1 MPKNLR
7 PGCCLAA
14 IAALGLAPVYAQ
26 QLEEVV
32 ISASR
37 AEIRSFDAPAAV
49 QRIDRQAIEGGG
61 PQINLSESLVR
72 APGLTILERQN
83 YAQDLQI
90 SIRGF
95 GARSAFGVRGIRLLI
110 DGIPATTPD
119 GQGQSSSVS
128 LTSTDRIEVLRGPLA
143 QLYGNSS
150 GGVIQ
155 AFTKEASKVPTVD
168 YQYYLGSYGLRRA
181 DYQFS
186 DTVGDF
192 GLVADYGTF
201 STSGYRANSAAERKQ
216 FNGKLSF
223 QPNEET
229 KVNVVFNQFDMP
241 LAQDPLGLTRKQL
254 TDDPTAAGTD
264 AAKYSVRKIVMQ
276 NQLGS
281 SLKYDLGNDQS
292 LSARAYY
299 GTRDNKQFQTAN
311 SGSWVGLNRTY
322 YGTGLQYNGR
332 ALWKETPIEWV
343 AGYEYDKSSERRKG
357 GAATNGIESQ
367 TRENYTL
374 DTFCKC
380 VRDENNQAENNDFF
394 VQATAHVSEQISLIG
409 GLRRSNVSFNSTDYY
424 ANINDLVTPPLVRAY
439 RAGPPKVTAV
449 DNTDI
454 DGSGS
459 ANFSATSPVLGV
471 TWHANDDLNIYANY
485 GQGFESPTLAEMA
498 YADITAAGKT
508 TTVNAFNTSMKAA
521 NSQHFEIGAK
531 WMPSRHSRVDLAVYQ
546 INTTDEIVVLAN
558 TGKTSYQN
566 APSTSRTGWEL
577 AASAQLSDHIA
588 ANLSASAIDAKFS
601 QAFQTAGVTVPSGN
615 KIPGIPESSTFAEI
629 AWSSEAFAPKSKT
642 QLGTRVALE
651 WQQAGRIF
659 ANDANSDP
667 VEGRNVLNLA
677 LSQRWAWNQGLV
689 SLYGRVN
696 NLSDERYVGS
706 VIVNQ
711 KDSQFFEAAMPL
723 NWVVGVSL
731 SIPLR

>member
-1 MPKNLR
+1 MPKTTTQR
-7 PGCCLAA
+7 HYFAALAA
-14 IAALGLAPVYAQ
+14 MSLAPVCAQ

-37 AEIRSFDAPAAV
+37 AEMRSFDAPAAV

-128 LTSTDRIEVLRGPLA
+128 LTSTDHIEVLRGPLA

-155 AFTKEASKVPTVD
+155 AFTKDAAKVPTVD
-168 YQYYLGSYGLRRA
+168 YQYYLGSYGMHRA

-186 DTVGDF
+186 DTVGDY

-223 QPNEET
+223 EPNEQT

-241 LAQDPLGLTRKQL
+241 LAQDPLGLTSDQR
-254 TDDPTAAGTD
+254 TADPTRAGTN
-264 AAKYSVRKIVMQ
+264 SIERSTRKIVLQ

-281 SLKYDLGNDQS
+281 SVKYALDSDNSVSG
-292 LSARAYY
+292 RAYY
-299 GTRDNKQFQTAN
+299 GTRENTQFQDSN
-311 SGSWVGLNRTY
+311 KWVGLNRSY
-322 YGTGLQYNGR
+322 YGLGLQYNGR
-332 ALWKETPIEWV
+332 SQWQETPIEWA
-343 AGYEYDKSSERRKG
+343 AGYEFDNSSERRQG
-357 GAATNGIESQ
+357 GDSVAGQKTAGSL
-367 TRENYTL
+367 TRNE
-374 DTFCKC
+374 D
-380 VRDENNQAENNDFF
+380 NNAQNNDFF
-394 VQATAHVSEQISLIG
+394 VQATAHVSEQFSLVG
-409 GLRRSNVSFNSTDYY
+409 GLRQSNVTFNSTDYY
-424 ANINDLVTPPLVRAY
+424 A
-439 RAGPPKVTAV
+439 
-449 DNTDI
+449 TDGI
-454 DGSGS
+454 GSGT
-459 ANFSATSPVLGV
+459 ANFSSTSPLLGV
-471 TWHANDDLNIYANY
+471 TWHANDALNIYANY

-498 YADITAAGKT
+498 YSGQTSI
-508 TTVNAFNTSMKAA
+508 VNTFNTAIKAA
-521 NSQHFEIGAK
+521 NSRHYEIGAK
-531 WMPSRHSRVDLAVYQ
+531 WVPARNSRVDLAVYQ
-546 INTTDEIVVLAN
+546 INTSDEIVVLLSSS
-558 TGKTSYQN
+558 GKTSYQN
-566 APSTSRTGWEL
+566 APSTSRIGWEL
-577 AASAQLSDHIA
+577 AAASQLSDHFSA
-588 ANLSASAIDAKFS
+588 SLSASSIDAQYTS
-601 QAFQTAGVTVPSGN
+601 TCLSNLCPNIVAGN
-615 KIPGIPESSTFAEI
+615 KIPGIPQNSTFAEL
-629 AWSSEAFAPKSKT
+629 AWSSEAFTPKTKSP
-642 QLGTRVALE
+642 LGVRVALE

-659 ANDANSDP
+659 ANDLNSKWADERS
-667 VEGRNVLNLA
+667 VFNLA

-696 NLSDERYVGS
+696 NLSDTRYDGS

-711 KDSQFFEAAMPL
+711 SASQFYEPAMPL

-731 SIPLR
+731 NIPLR

>member
-1 MPKNLR
+1 MPLFLR
-7 PGCCLAA
+7 PGICLS
-14 IAALGLAPVYAQ
+14 ALLFCGLAPALAQ
-26 QLEEVV
+26 QLEDVV
-32 ISASR
+32 VSASR
-37 AEIRSFDAPAAV
+37 AEVRSFDAPAAV
-49 QRIDRQAIEGGG
+49 QRIDRQAIEGSG

-119 GQGQSSSVS
+119 GQGQSSSIS
-128 LTSTDRIEVLRGPLA
+128 LTSTDHIEVLRGPLA

-155 AFTKEASKVPTVD
+155 AFTKDAAKVPTVD
-168 YQYYLGSYGLRRA
+168 YQYYLGSYGMHRA

-186 DTVGDF
+186 DTVNGY

-201 STSGYRANSAAERKQ
+201 STSGYRDNSAAERKQ

-223 QPNEET
+223 APNEQT

-254 TDDPTAAGTD
+254 TDDPTQAGKD
-264 AAKYSVRKIVMQ
+264 ATTYSVRKIVLQ

-281 SLKYDLGNDQS
+281 ALKYDLGNDQS

-311 SGSWVGLNRTY
+311 GGSWVGLNRSY

-332 ALWKETPIEWV
+332 AQWNETPIEWV
-343 AGYEYDKSSERRKG
+343 AGYEYDKSAERRKG
-357 GAATNGIESQ
+357 GAALNGVENAL
-367 TRENYTL
+367 REDYSIASPA
-374 DTFCKC
+374 FCKC
-380 VRDENNQAENNDFF
+380 VRDEDNQAENSDIF
-394 VQATAHVSEQISLIG
+394 VQATAHLSESISVVG
-409 GLRRSNVSFNSTDYY
+409 GLRRSNVAFNSTDYY
-424 ANINDLVTPPLVRAY
+424 VNINDLTHPPLNT
-439 RAGPPKVTAV
+439 TANRNR
-449 DNTDI
+449 DL
-454 DGSGS
+454 DGSGA

-471 TWHANDDLNIYANY
+471 TWHASNDLNVYANY

-498 YADITAAGKT
+498 YSGKAT
-508 TTVNAFNTSMKAA
+508 IVNAFNTSMKAA
-521 NSQHFEIGAK
+521 NSQHYEIGAK
-531 WMPSRHSRVDLAVYQ
+531 WIPARNARVDFAVYQ
-546 INTTDEIVVLAN
+546 IDTTDEIVVLSN

-577 AASAQLSDHIA
+577 AATGQLSEHIRA
-588 ANLSASAIDAKFS
+588 SLSASAIDAKFS
-601 QAFQTAGVTVPSGN
+601 QKFDTAGASGNAITVPAGN
-615 KIPGIPESSTFAEI
+615 KIPGIPDSSTFAEI
-629 AWSSEAFAPKSKT
+629 AWSSEAFAANNKKSV
-642 QLGTRVALE
+642 GTRVALE
-651 WQQAGRIF
+651 WQQAGTLF
-659 ANDANSDP
+659 PDDANSDP
-667 VEGRNVLNLA
+667 AEGHSVFNLA
-677 LSQRWAWNQGLV
+677 LSQRWAWNQGLIT
-689 SLYGRVN
+689 LYGRIN
-696 NLSDERYVGS
+696 NISDVRYVGS

-711 KDSQFFEAAMPL
+711 KDSQFFEPALPQ
-723 NWVVGVSL
+723 NWVVGLSL
-731 SIPLR
+731 SMPVR

>member
-1 MPKNLR
+1 MPHLLR
-7 PGCCLAA
+7 PGFCLAA
-14 IAALGLAPVYAQ
+14 ITSLGLAPAFAQ

-37 AEIRSFDAPAAV
+37 AEMRSFDAPAAV

-155 AFTKEASKVPTVD
+155 AFTKDASKVPTVG
-168 YQYYLGSYGLRRA
+168 YQYYLGSYGMHRA

-186 DTVGDF
+186 DTIDGY

-201 STSGYRANSAAERKQ
+201 STSGYRANSAAERNQ

-223 QPNEET
+223 QPNEQT
-229 KVNVVFNQFDMP
+229 KVNVVFNRFDMP
-241 LAQDPLGLTRKQL
+241 LAQDPLGLTRTQL
-254 TDDPTAAGTD
+254 NLDPTLAGTD
-264 AAKYSVRKIVMQ
+264 AAKYYVRKIVLQ

-299 GTRDNKQFQTAN
+299 GTRDNKQFQAAN
-311 SGSWVGLNRTY
+311 TGSWVGLNRTY

-332 ALWKETPIEWV
+332 ALWKEIPIEWV

-357 GAATNGIESQ
+357 GAATNGIESSF
-367 TRENYTL
+367 RENYAVS
-374 DTFCKC
+374 DPAFCRC
-380 VRDENNQAENNDFF
+380 VRDEDNQAENSDFF

-409 GLRRSNVSFNSTDYY
+409 GLRRSNVAFNSTDYY
-424 ANINDLVTPPLVRAY
+424 ANINDLVTPPL
-439 RAGPPKVTAV
+439 
-449 DNTDI
+449 NTSTHRNRDI

-459 ANFSATSPVLGV
+459 ANFSATSPVLGI

-498 YADITAAGKT
+498 YSEKT
-508 TTVNAFNTSMKAA
+508 PIVNTFNTAMKAA
-521 NSQHFEIGAK
+521 NSQHYEIGAK
-531 WMPSRHSRVDLAVYQ
+531 WMPARNTRVDLALYQ

-588 ANLSASAIDAKFS
+588 ASISASAIDAKFS
-601 QAFQTAGVTVPSGN
+601 ETFDTSGAAGAPISVPSGN

-629 AWSSEAFAPKSKT
+629 AWSSEAFTPKSKT

-723 NWVVGVSL
+723 NWVVGLSL

>member
-1 MPKNLR
+1 MPQLLR
-7 PGCCLAA
+7 PGFCLAA
-14 IAALGLAPVYAQ
+14 ITSLGLAPAFAQ

-37 AEIRSFDAPAAV
+37 AEMRSFDAPAAV

-155 AFTKEASKVPTVD
+155 AFTKDASKVPTVG
-168 YQYYLGSYGLRRA
+168 YQYYLGSYGMHRA

-186 DTVGDF
+186 DTIDGY

-201 STSGYRANSAAERKQ
+201 STSGYRANSAAERNQ

-223 QPNEET
+223 EPNEQT
-229 KVNVVFNQFDMP
+229 KVNVVFNRFDMP

-254 TDDPTAAGTD
+254 TDDPAQAGNNAVSTAT
-264 AAKYSVRKIVMQ
+264 RKTVLQ

-281 SLKYDLGNDQS
+281 SLKYLLDADS
-292 LSARAYY
+292 SVTARAYY
-299 GTRDNKQFQTAN
+299 GTRDNLQFLAT
-311 SGSWVGLNRTY
+311 STWVGLSRTY

-332 ALWKETPIEWV
+332 YQWGDTPVELV
-343 AGYEYDKSSERRKG
+343 SGYEFDRSSENRTG
-357 GAATNGIESQ
+357 GKTNASNNKLAGSL
-367 TRENYTL
+367 T
-374 DTFCKC
+374 
-380 VRDENNQAENNDFF
+380 RDEDNQAQNSDFF
-394 VQATAHVSEQISLIG
+394 AQATAHVSEQISLVG
-409 GLRRSNVSFNSTDYY
+409 GVRQSNVAFISNDNYLTDK
-424 ANINDLVTPPLVRAY
+424 N
-439 RAGPPKVTAV
+439 
-449 DNTDI
+449 

-459 ANFSATSPVLGV
+459 ARFSATSPVLGV
-471 TWHANDDLNIYANY
+471 TWHASNNLNLYANY
-485 GQGFESPTLAEMA
+485 GKGFESPTLAEMA
-498 YADITAAGKT
+498 YSGATAPVALFNPLL
-508 TTVNAFNTSMKAA
+508 NASS
-521 NSQHFEIGAK
+521 SQHYEIGAK
-531 WMPSRHSRVDLAVYQ
+531 WIPMRNNRVDFAIYQ
-546 INTTDEIVVLAN
+546 IDSSDEIVTAASVS
-558 TGKTSYQN
+558 GQTSYKN
-566 APSTSRTGWEL
+566 APGTSRTGWEL
-577 AASAQLSDHIA
+577 ASTSQLSDHISA
-588 ANLSASAIDAKFS
+588 SLSASSIDAKYS
-601 QAFQTAGVTVPSGN
+601 QTFKSGTTTIASGN
-615 KIPGIPESSTFAEI
+615 KIPGIPDSSTFAEI
-629 AWSSEAFAPKSKT
+629 AWASEAFTPQAKS
-642 QLGTRVALE
+642 LMGTRMALE
-651 WQQAGRIF
+651 WQQVGRIF
-659 ANDANSDP
+659 ADDLNSDSA
-667 VEGRNVLNLA
+667 EGRSIFNLA
-677 LSQRWAWNQGLV
+677 LSQSWLWNQGRV

-696 NLSDERYVGS
+696 NISDVRYVGS

-711 KDSQFFEAAMPL
+711 SAINAVTKKPDPQFFEPAMPQ
-723 NWVVGVSL
+723 NWVVGLSL
-731 SIPLR
+731 SMPLR

>member
-1 MPKNLR
+1 MPHLLR
-7 PGCCLAA
+7 PGFCLAA
-14 IAALGLAPVYAQ
+14 ITSLGLAPAFAQ

-37 AEIRSFDAPAAV
+37 AEMRSFDAPAAV

-61 PQINLSESLVR
+61 SQINLSESLVR

-128 LTSTDRIEVLRGPLA
+128 LTSTDHIEVLRGPLA

-155 AFTKEASKVPTVD
+155 AFTKDASKEPTVG
-168 YQYYLGSYGLRRA
+168 YQYYLGSYGMHRA

-186 DTVGDF
+186 DTIDGY

-201 STSGYRANSAAERKQ
+201 STSGYRANSGAERNQ

-223 QPNEET
+223 EPNEQT
-229 KVNVVFNQFDMP
+229 KVNVVFNRFDMP

-264 AAKYSVRKIVMQ
+264 ATKYSVRKIVLQ

-299 GTRDNKQFQTAN
+299 GTRDNKQFQAAN

-332 ALWKETPIEWV
+332 ALWKETPIEWA
-343 AGYEYDKSSERRKG
+343 AGYEFDKSSERRKG
-357 GAATNGIESQ
+357 GAATNGIESSI
-367 TRENYTL
+367 RENYAVANPV
-374 DTFCKC
+374 FCKC
-380 VRDENNQAENNDFF
+380 VRDEDNQAENSDFF

-409 GLRRSNVSFNSTDYY
+409 GLRRSNVAFNSKDYY
-424 ANINDLVTPPLVRAY
+424 ANVNDLVTPPL
-439 RAGPPKVTAV
+439 TA
-449 DNTDI
+449 NKDI

-471 TWHANDDLNIYANY
+471 TWHANDVLNIYANF

-498 YADITAAGKT
+498 YSGKT
-508 TTVNAFNTSMKAA
+508 IVNTFNTAMKAA
-521 NSQHFEIGAK
+521 NSQHYEVGAK
-531 WMPSRHSRVDLAVYQ
+531 WLPTRNTRVDLALYQ
-546 INTTDEIVVLAN
+546 IDTTDEIVVLSN

-577 AASAQLSDHIA
+577 AASGQLSDHIA
-588 ANLSASAIDAKFS
+588 ASISASAIDAKFS
-601 QAFQTAGVTVPSGN
+601 QKFDTSGAGGAAITVPSGN
-615 KIPGIPESSTFAEI
+615 KIPGIPDSSTFAEI
-629 AWSSEAFAPKSKT
+629 AWSSEAFAPKKKAP
-642 QLGTRVALE
+642 LGTRVALE
-651 WQQAGRIF
+651 WQQAGKIF
-659 ANDANSDP
+659 PDDANSDP
-667 VEGRNVLNLA
+667 VDGHSVFNLA

-689 SLYGRVN
+689 TLYGRLN
-696 NLSDERYVGS
+696 NLSDVRYVGS

-711 KDSQFFEAAMPL
+711 KDSQFFEPAMPQ
-723 NWVVGVSL
+723 NWVVGLSL
-731 SIPLR
+731 NMPLR

>member
-37 AEIRSFDAPAAV
+37 AEMRSFDAPAAV

-128 LTSTDRIEVLRGPLA
+128 LTSTDHIEVLRGPLA

-155 AFTKEASKVPTVD
+155 AFTKDATKVPTVD
-168 YQYYLGSYGLRRA
+168 YQYYLGSYGLHRA

-223 QPNEET
+223 QPNEQT

-241 LAQDPLGLTRKQL
+241 LAQDPLGLTSEQR
-254 TDDPTAAGTD
+254 TADPTKAGTN
-264 AAKYSVRKIVMQ
+264 SIERSTRKIVLQ

-281 SLKYDLGNDQS
+281 SIKYS
-292 LSARAYY
+292 LDPDSAVSGRAYY
-299 GTRDNKQFQTAN
+299 GTRENTQFQDSN
-311 SGSWVGLNRTY
+311 KWVGLNRSY
-322 YGTGLQYNGR
+322 YGVGLQYNGR
-332 ALWKETPIEWV
+332 SQWQETPIEWA
-343 AGYEYDKSSERRKG
+343 AGYEFDNSSERRQG
-357 GAATNGIESQ
+357 GDSAAGQKTVGSL
-367 TRENYTL
+367 TRNE
-374 DTFCKC
+374 D
-380 VRDENNQAENNDFF
+380 NNAQNNDFF
-394 VQATAHVSEQISLIG
+394 IQATAHVSEQISLVG
-409 GLRRSNVSFNSTDYY
+409 GLRQSNVTFNSTDYIP
-424 ANINDLVTPPLVRAY
+424 ATS
-439 RAGPPKVTAV
+439 V
-449 DNTDI
+449 DK
-454 DGSGS
+454 DGSGT
-459 ANFSATSPVLGV
+459 ANFTATSPLLGI
-471 TWHANDDLNIYANY
+471 TWHANDALNIYANY

-498 YADITAAGKT
+498 YSNLNST
-508 TTVNAFNTSMKAA
+508 TNVNTFNTAIKAA
-521 NSQHFEIGAK
+521 NSRHYEIGAK
-531 WMPSRHSRVDLAVYQ
+531 WVPERNSRVDLAIYQ
-546 INTTDEIVVLAN
+546 INTSDEIVVLVSS
-558 TGKTSYQN
+558 GSTSYQN
-566 APSTSRTGWEL
+566 APSTSRIGWEFA
-577 AASAQLSDHIA
+577 AASQLSDNFSA
-588 ANLSASAIDAKFS
+588 SLSASSIDAQYTTTCLSKLCPNIV
-601 QAFQTAGVTVPSGN
+601 AGN
-615 KIPGIPESSTFAEI
+615 KIPGIPQNSTFAEL
-629 AWSSEAFAPKSKT
+629 AWSSEAFTPKTRSP
-642 QLGTRVALE
+642 LGTRVALE

-659 ANDANSDP
+659 ANDLNSKWADERS
-667 VEGRNVLNLA
+667 VFNLA

-696 NLSDERYVGS
+696 NLSDARYDGS

-711 KDSQFFEAAMPL
+711 SVSQFYEPAMPL
-723 NWVVGVSL
+723 NWVVGLSL

>member
-1 MPKNLR
+1 MTQR
-7 PGCCLAA
+7 YYFAALAA
-14 IAALGLAPVYAQ
+14 MSLAPVYAQ

-37 AEIRSFDAPAAV
+37 AEMRSFDAPAAV

-95 GARSAFGVRGIRLLI
+95 GARSAFGVRGIRLMI

-128 LTSTDRIEVLRGPLA
+128 LTSTDHIEVLRGPLA

-155 AFTKEASKVPTVD
+155 AFTKDAAKVPTVD
-168 YQYYLGSYGLRRA
+168 YQYYLGSYGMHRA

-186 DTVGDF
+186 DTVGDY

-223 QPNEET
+223 EPNEQT

-241 LAQDPLGLTRKQL
+241 LAQDPLGLTSEQR
-254 TDDPTAAGTD
+254 TADPTKAGTN
-264 AAKYSVRKIVMQ
+264 SIERSTRKIVLQ

-281 SLKYDLGNDQS
+281 SIKYS
-292 LSARAYY
+292 LDPDSAVSGRAYY
-299 GTRDNKQFQTAN
+299 GTRENTQFQDSN
-311 SGSWVGLNRTY
+311 KWVGLNRSY
-322 YGTGLQYNGR
+322 YGVGLQYNGR
-332 ALWKETPIEWV
+332 SQLQETPIEWA
-343 AGYEYDKSSERRKG
+343 AGYEFDNSSERRQG
-357 GAATNGIESQ
+357 GDSAAGQKTVGSL
-367 TRENYTL
+367 TRNE
-374 DTFCKC
+374 D
-380 VRDENNQAENNDFF
+380 NNAQNNDFF
-394 VQATAHVSEQISLIG
+394 IQATAHVSEQISLVG
-409 GLRRSNVSFNSTDYY
+409 GLRQSNVTFNSTDYY
-424 ANINDLVTPPLVRAY
+424 I
-439 RAGPPKVTAV
+439 
-449 DNTDI
+449 TDGI
-454 DGSGS
+454 GSGT
-459 ANFSATSPVLGV
+459 ANFSSTSPVFGL
-471 TWHANDDLNIYANY
+471 TWHANDALNIYANY

-498 YADITAAGKT
+498 YSGQT
-508 TTVNAFNTSMKAA
+508 TIVNTFNTAIKAA
-521 NSQHFEIGAK
+521 NSRHYEIGAK
-531 WMPSRHSRVDLAVYQ
+531 WAPARNSRVDLAVYQ
-546 INTTDEIVVLAN
+546 INTSDEIVVLLSSS
-558 TGKTSYQN
+558 GKTSYQN
-566 APSTSRTGWEL
+566 APSTSRIGWEL
-577 AASAQLSDHIA
+577 AAASQLSDHFSA
-588 ANLSASAIDAKFS
+588 SLSASSIDAQYATTCLS
-601 QAFQTAGVTVPSGN
+601 NLCPNIVAGN
-615 KIPGIPESSTFAEI
+615 KIPGIPQNSTFAEL
-629 AWSSEAFAPKSKT
+629 AWSSETFTPKTKSP
-642 QLGTRVALE
+642 LGTRVALE

-659 ANDANSDP
+659 ANDLNSKWADERS
-667 VEGRNVLNLA
+667 VFNLA

-696 NLSDERYVGS
+696 NLSDARYDGS

-711 KDSQFFEAAMPL
+711 SASQFYEPAMPL
-723 NWVVGVSL
+723 NWVVGLSL

>member
-1 MPKNLR
+1 MPQLLR
-7 PGCCLAA
+7 SGYCLAA
-14 IAALGLAPVYAQ
+14 VTSLGLAPAYAQ

-37 AEIRSFDAPAAV
+37 AEMRSFDAPAAV

-128 LTSTDRIEVLRGPLA
+128 LTSTDRLEVLRGPLA

-155 AFTKEASKVPTVD
+155 AFTKDASKEPTVG

-186 DTVGDF
+186 DTVGGY

-201 STSGYRANSAAERKQ
+201 SASGYRTNSAAERKQ

-223 QPNEET
+223 APNEQT
-229 KVNVVFNQFDMP
+229 KVNVVFNRFDMP
-241 LAQDPLGLTRKQL
+241 LAQDPLGLTRAQL
-254 TDDPTAAGTD
+254 TGDPTQAGNNSIGKFT
-264 AAKYSVRKIVMQ
+264 RKVVLQ

-281 SLKYDLGNDQS
+281 SAQTAIDADNALT
-292 LSARAYY
+292 ARAYY
-299 GTRDNKQFQTAN
+299 GTRENLQYQASTT
-311 SGSWVGLNRTY
+311 WVGLNRTY

-332 ALWKETPIEWV
+332 TQWQGIPLELA
-343 AGYEYDKSSERRKG
+343 AGYEFDKSSERRQG
-357 GAATNGIESQ
+357 GESVQ
-367 TRENYTL
+367 GEKKSGSPTPLT
-374 DTFCKC
+374 
-380 VRDENNQAENNDFF
+380 RDEDNEAQNNDFF
-394 VQATAHVSEQISLIG
+394 VQATAHVSEQISIVG
-409 GLRRSNVSFNSTDYY
+409 GIRRSNIAFNSSDKFLSDT
-424 ANINDLVTPPLVRAY
+424 
-439 RAGPPKVTAV
+439 K
-449 DNTDI
+449 

-459 ANFSATSPVLGV
+459 ASFSATSPVLGI
-471 TWHANDDLNIYANY
+471 TWHANNNLNLYINY
-485 GQGFESPTLAEMA
+485 GKGFESPTLAEMA
-498 YADITAAGKT
+498 YSGTTAPVALFNPLL
-508 TTVNAFNTSMKAA
+508 NASS
-521 NSQHFEIGAK
+521 SQHYEIGAK
-531 WMPSRHSRVDLAVYQ
+531 WVPLRDARVDLAVYQ
-546 INTTDEIVVLAN
+546 IDSSDEIVTAASAS
-558 TGKTSYQN
+558 GQTSFKN
-566 APSTSRTGWEL
+566 APGTARTGWEL
-577 AASAQLSDHIA
+577 AAASQLSEHLSA
-588 ANLSASAIDAKFS
+588 RLSASSIDAKYS
-601 QAFQTAGVTVPSGN
+601 QTFKSATTTIASGN
-615 KIPGIPESSTFAEI
+615 KIPGIPDSSTFAEI
-629 AWSSEAFAPKSKT
+629 AWTSEAFTNKTKAP
-642 QLGTRVALE
+642 LGSRVALE

-659 ANDANSDP
+659 ANDLNTESAD
-667 VEGRNVLNLA
+667 GRNVFNVS

-689 SLYGRVN
+689 TAYGRIN
-696 NLSDERYVGS
+696 NVSDVRYVGS

-711 KDSQFFEAAMPL
+711 AASQFYEPAMPQ
-723 NWVVGVSL
+723 NWMLGLSL
-731 SIPLR
+731 SMPLR

>member
-1 MPKNLR
+1 MPR
-7 PGCCLAA
+7 TMTQRRYLAA
-14 IAALGLAPVYAQ
+14 LAAMCPAPVYAQ

-37 AEIRSFDAPAAV
+37 AEMRSFDAPAAV

-95 GARSAFGVRGIRLLI
+95 GARSAFGVRGIRLMI

-128 LTSTDRIEVLRGPLA
+128 LTSTDHIEVLRGPLA

-155 AFTKEASKVPTVD
+155 AFTKDAAKVPTVD
-168 YQYYLGSYGLRRA
+168 YQYYLGSYGMHRA

-186 DTVGDF
+186 DTVGDY

-223 QPNEET
+223 EPNEQT

-241 LAQDPLGLTRKQL
+241 LAQDPLGLTSEQR
-254 TDDPTAAGTD
+254 TADPTKAGTN
-264 AAKYSVRKIVMQ
+264 SIERSTRKIVLQ

-281 SLKYDLGNDQS
+281 SIKYS
-292 LSARAYY
+292 LDPDSAVSGRAYY
-299 GTRDNKQFQTAN
+299 GTRENTQFQDSN
-311 SGSWVGLNRTY
+311 KWVGLNRSY
-322 YGTGLQYNGR
+322 YGVGLQYNGR
-332 ALWKETPIEWV
+332 SQWQETPIEWA
-343 AGYEYDKSSERRKG
+343 AGYEFDNSSERRQG
-357 GAATNGIESQ
+357 GDSAAGQKTVGSL
-367 TRENYTL
+367 TRNE
-374 DTFCKC
+374 D
-380 VRDENNQAENNDFF
+380 NNAQNNDFF
-394 VQATAHVSEQISLIG
+394 IQATAHVSEQISLVG
-409 GLRRSNVSFNSTDYY
+409 GLRQSNVTFNSTDYY
-424 ANINDLVTPPLVRAY
+424 I
-439 RAGPPKVTAV
+439 
-449 DNTDI
+449 TDGI
-454 DGSGS
+454 GSGT
-459 ANFSATSPVLGV
+459 ANFSSTSPVFGL
-471 TWHANDDLNIYANY
+471 TWHANDALNIYANY

-498 YADITAAGKT
+498 YSGQT
-508 TTVNAFNTSMKAA
+508 TIVNTFNTAIKAA
-521 NSQHFEIGAK
+521 NSRHYEIGAK
-531 WMPSRHSRVDLAVYQ
+531 WAPARNSRVDLAVYQ
-546 INTTDEIVVLAN
+546 INTSDEIVVLLSSS
-558 TGKTSYQN
+558 GKTSYQN
-566 APSTSRTGWEL
+566 APSTSRIGWEL
-577 AASAQLSDHIA
+577 AAASQLSDHFSA
-588 ANLSASAIDAKFS
+588 SLSASSIDAQYATTCLS
-601 QAFQTAGVTVPSGN
+601 NLCPNIVAGN
-615 KIPGIPESSTFAEI
+615 KIPGIPQNSTFAEL
-629 AWSSEAFAPKSKT
+629 AWSSETFTPKTKSP
-642 QLGTRVALE
+642 LGTRVALE

-659 ANDANSDP
+659 ANDLNSKWADERS
-667 VEGRNVLNLA
+667 VFNLA

-696 NLSDERYVGS
+696 NLSDARYDGS

-711 KDSQFFEAAMPL
+711 SASQFYEPAMPL
-723 NWVVGVSL
+723 NWVVGLSL

>member
-37 AEIRSFDAPAAV
+37 AEMRSFDAPAAV

-128 LTSTDRIEVLRGPLA
+128 LTSTDHIEVLRGPLA

-155 AFTKEASKVPTVD
+155 AFTKDATKVPTVD
-168 YQYYLGSYGLRRA
+168 YQYYLGSYGLHRA

-223 QPNEET
+223 QPNEQT

-241 LAQDPLGLTRKQL
+241 LAQDPLGLTSEQR
-254 TDDPTAAGTD
+254 TADPTKAGTN
-264 AAKYSVRKIVMQ
+264 SIERSTRKIVLQ

-281 SLKYDLGNDQS
+281 SIKYS
-292 LSARAYY
+292 LDPDSAVSGRAYY
-299 GTRDNKQFQTAN
+299 GTRENTQFQD
-311 SGSWVGLNRTY
+311 SKKWVGLNRSY
-322 YGTGLQYNGR
+322 YGVGLQYNGR
-332 ALWKETPIEWV
+332 SQWQETPIEWA
-343 AGYEYDKSSERRKG
+343 AGYEFDNSSERRQG
-357 GAATNGIESQ
+357 GDSAAGQKTVGSL
-367 TRENYTL
+367 TRNE
-374 DTFCKC
+374 D
-380 VRDENNQAENNDFF
+380 NNAQNNDFF
-394 VQATAHVSEQISLIG
+394 IQATAHVSEQISLVG
-409 GLRRSNVSFNSTDYY
+409 GLRQSNVTFNSTDYIP
-424 ANINDLVTPPLVRAY
+424 ATS
-439 RAGPPKVTAV
+439 V
-449 DNTDI
+449 DK
-454 DGSGS
+454 DGSGT
-459 ANFSATSPVLGV
+459 ANFTATSPLLGI
-471 TWHANDDLNIYANY
+471 TWHANDALNIYANY

-498 YADITAAGKT
+498 YSNLNST
-508 TTVNAFNTSMKAA
+508 TNVNTFNTAIKAA
-521 NSQHFEIGAK
+521 NSRHYEIGAK
-531 WMPSRHSRVDLAVYQ
+531 WVPERNSRVDLAIYQ
-546 INTTDEIVVLAN
+546 INTSDEIVVLVSS
-558 TGKTSYQN
+558 GSTSYQN
-566 APSTSRTGWEL
+566 APSTSRIGWEFA
-577 AASAQLSDHIA
+577 AASQLSDNFSA
-588 ANLSASAIDAKFS
+588 SLSASSIDAQYTTTCLSKLCPNIV
-601 QAFQTAGVTVPSGN
+601 AGN
-615 KIPGIPESSTFAEI
+615 KIPGIPQNSTFAEL
-629 AWSSEAFAPKSKT
+629 AWSSEAFTPKTRSL
-642 QLGTRVALE
+642 LGTRVALE

-659 ANDANSDP
+659 ANDLNSKWADERS
-667 VEGRNVLNLA
+667 VFNLA

-696 NLSDERYVGS
+696 NLSDARYDGS

-711 KDSQFFEAAMPL
+711 SVSQFYEPAMPL
-723 NWVVGVSL
+723 NWVVGLSL

>member
-1 MPKNLR
+1 MPHLLR
-7 PGCCLAA
+7 PGFCLAA
-14 IAALGLAPVYAQ
+14 ITSIGLAPAFAQ

-37 AEIRSFDAPAAV
+37 AEVRSFDAPAAV
-49 QRIDRQAIEGGG
+49 QRIDRLAIEGSG

-119 GQGQSSSVS
+119 GQGQSSSIS
-128 LTSTDRIEVLRGPLA
+128 LTSTDHIEVLRGPLA

-155 AFTKEASKVPTVD
+155 AFTKDAAKVPTVD
-168 YQYYLGSYGLRRA
+168 YQYYLGSYGMHRA

-186 DTVGDF
+186 DTIDGY

-201 STSGYRANSAAERKQ
+201 STSGYRANSAAERNQ

-223 QPNEET
+223 EPNEQT
-229 KVNVVFNQFDMP
+229 KVNVVFNRFDMP
-241 LAQDPLGLTRKQL
+241 LAQDPLGLTQARL
-254 TDDPTAAGTD
+254 IVDPTEAGKD
-264 AAKYSVRKIVMQ
+264 SMKYSVRKMVLQ

-299 GTRDNKQFQTAN
+299 GTRDNKQFQAAN

-332 ALWKETPIEWV
+332 TLWKETPIEWV

-357 GAATNGIESQ
+357 GAADNGIESP
-367 TRENYTL
+367 TRENSNL
-374 DTFCKC
+374 NTFCKC
-380 VRDENNQAENNDFF
+380 VRDEDNQAENSDFF
-394 VQATAHVSEQISLIG
+394 VQATAHLSEQISLIG
-409 GLRRSNVSFNSTDYY
+409 GLRRSNISFNSNDYFVIPSG
-424 ANINDLVTPPLVRAY
+424 ANAD
-439 RAGPPKVTAV
+439 K
-449 DNTDI
+449 
-454 DGSGS
+454 DGSGT

-498 YADITAAGKT
+498 YADITVAGT
-508 TTVNAFNTSMKAA
+508 TKTVNAFNTSMKAA
-521 NSQHFEIGAK
+521 NSQHYEIGAK
-531 WMPSRHSRVDLAVYQ
+531 WMPARNARIDFALYQ
-546 INTTDEIVVLAN
+546 IDTTDEIVVLSN

-566 APSTSRTGWEL
+566 APSTTRTGWEL

-601 QAFQTAGVTVPSGN
+601 QAFKTAGVPVPSGN

-629 AWSSEAFAPKSKT
+629 AWASEAFAPKSKT

-651 WQQAGRIF
+651 WQQAGKIF
-659 ANDANSDP
+659 PDDANSDP
-667 VEGRNVLNLA
+667 VEGHSVFNLA
-677 LSQRWAWNQGLV
+677 LSQRWAWNQGLIT
-689 SLYGRVN
+689 LYGRIN
-696 NLSDERYVGS
+696 NISDVRYVGS

-711 KDSQFFEAAMPL
+711 KDLQFFEPALPQ
-723 NWVVGVSL
+723 NWVVGLSL
-731 SIPLR
+731 SMPLR

>member
-1 MPKNLR
+1 MPR
-7 PGCCLAA
+7 TTTQRYYFAALAA
-14 IAALGLAPVYAQ
+14 MSLAPVCAQ

-37 AEIRSFDAPAAV
+37 AEMRSFDAPAAV

-95 GARSAFGVRGIRLLI
+95 GARSAFGVRGIRLMI

-155 AFTKEASKVPTVD
+155 AFTKDAAKVPTVD
-168 YQYYLGSYGLRRA
+168 YQYYLGSYGMHRA

-186 DTVGDF
+186 DTVGGY

-223 QPNEET
+223 EPNEQT

-241 LAQDPLGLTRKQL
+241 LAQDPLGLTRQQL
-254 TDDPTAAGTD
+254 IDDPTQAGNN
-264 AAKYSVRKIVMQ
+264 AVAKFTRKVVLQ

-281 SLKYDLGNDQS
+281 SIKYAVDADNAFT
-292 LSARAYY
+292 ARVYY
-299 GTRDNKQFQTAN
+299 GTRENLQYLAATT
-311 SGSWVGLNRTY
+311 WVGLNRTY

-332 ALWKETPIEWV
+332 AEWQGTPIEWA
-343 AGYEYDKSSERRKG
+343 AGYEFDKSTERRQG
-357 GAATNGIESQ
+357 GVSLLGEKRAGSLT
-367 TRENYTL
+367 
-374 DTFCKC
+374 
-380 VRDENNQAENNDFF
+380 RDEDNEAQNNDFF
-394 VQATAHVSEQISLIG
+394 VQATAHVSEQISLVG
-409 GLRRSNVSFNSTDYY
+409 GLRQSNVTFNSSDYY
-424 ANINDLVTPPLVRAY
+424 I
-439 RAGPPKVTAV
+439 
-449 DNTDI
+449 TDGI
-454 DGSGS
+454 GSGT
-459 ANFSATSPVLGV
+459 ANFSATSPVLGL
-471 TWHANDDLNIYANY
+471 TWHANDNLNIYANY

-498 YADITAAGKT
+498 YSG
-508 TTVNAFNTSMKAA
+508 TTVGTFVNSFNTDVKAA
-521 NSQHFEIGAK
+521 SSKHYELGAK
-531 WMPSRHSRVDLAVYQ
+531 WVPTRNTRLDIAVYQ
-546 INTTDEIVVLAN
+546 IDTSDEIVVLFN
-558 TGKTSYQN
+558 NSGKVSYQN
-566 APSTSRTGWEL
+566 APGTSRIGWEL
-577 AASAQLSDHIA
+577 AAASQLSDHFSTSI
-588 ANLSASAIDAKFS
+588 SASAIDAKYS
-601 QAFQTAGVTVPSGN
+601 QAFNAGTAIPSGN
-615 KIPGIPESSTFAEI
+615 KIPGIPDSSTFAEI
-629 AWSSEAFAPKSKT
+629 AWASEAFTPKTKSP
-642 QLGTRVALE
+642 LGTRVALE

-659 ANDANSDP
+659 ANDLNTESAD
-667 VEGRNVLNLA
+667 GRSVFNLS
-677 LSQRWAWNQGLV
+677 LSQRWAWNQSLV
-689 SLYGRVN
+689 TLYGRLN
-696 NLSDERYVGS
+696 NISDARYVGS
-706 VIVNQ
+706 VLVNQ
-711 KDSQFFEAAMPL
+711 TATPPQSYEPAMPF
-723 NWVVGVSL
+723 NWVVGLSL

>member
-1 MPKNLR
+1 MPQLLR
-7 PGCCLAA
+7 SGLCLAA
-14 IAALGLAPVYAQ
+14 ITSLGLAPACAQ

-37 AEIRSFDAPAAV
+37 AEMRSFDAPAAV

-155 AFTKEASKVPTVD
+155 AFTKDASKVPTVG
-168 YQYYLGSYGLRRA
+168 YQYYLGSYGMHRA

-186 DTVGDF
+186 DTIDGY

-201 STSGYRANSAAERKQ
+201 STSGYRANSAAERNQ

-223 QPNEET
+223 EPNAQT
-229 KVNVVFNQFDMP
+229 KVNVVFNRFDMP
-241 LAQDPLGLTRKQL
+241 LAQDPLGLTRTQL
-254 TDDPTAAGTD
+254 NLDPTLEGTD
-264 AAKYSVRKIVMQ
+264 AAKYYVRKIVLQ

-299 GTRDNKQFQTAN
+299 GTRDNTQFQTASN
-311 SGSWVGLNRTY
+311 GSWVGLNRTY
-322 YGTGLQYNGR
+322 FGTGLQYNGR
-332 ALWKETPIEWV
+332 GQWQGTPLEWA
-343 AGYEYDKSSERRKG
+343 AGYEFDKSSERRKG
-357 GAATNGIESQ
+357 GGSSSGEKKAEPPT
-367 TRENYTL
+367 
-374 DTFCKC
+374 
-380 VRDENNQAENNDFF
+380 RDEDNEAQNSDFF
-394 VQATAHVSEQISLIG
+394 IQATAHVSDQISLVG
-409 GLRRSNVSFNSTDYY
+409 GLRQSNVTFNSKDYITATSTD
-424 ANINDLVTPPLVRAY
+424 
-439 RAGPPKVTAV
+439 K
-449 DNTDI
+449 
-454 DGSGS
+454 DGSGT

-471 TWHANDDLNIYANY
+471 TWHANDTLNIYANY

-498 YADITAAGKT
+498 YSVKNSVF
-508 TTVNAFNTSMKAA
+508 VNTFNTDVKAA
-521 NSQHFEIGAK
+521 NSKHYEIGAK
-531 WMPSRHSRVDLAVYQ
+531 WVPARNSRVDLALYQ
-546 INTTDEIVVLAN
+546 IDTNDEIVVLSSSFGRN
-558 TGKTSYQN
+558 SFQN
-566 APSTSRTGWEL
+566 APSTSRTGWEV
-577 AASAQLSDHIA
+577 AATTQFSEHISASI
-588 ANLSASAIDAKFS
+588 STSAIDAKYS
-601 QAFQTAGVTVPSGN
+601 QEFISNISNPATKKTIPSGS
-615 KIPGIPESSTFAEI
+615 KIPGIPDTSTFAEI
-629 AWSSEAFAPKSKT
+629 AWTSETVTPKTKT
-642 QLGTRVALE
+642 PLGTRVALE

-659 ANDANSDP
+659 VDDLNNKAP
-667 VEGRNVLNLA
+667 PTEVRNVFNLS

-689 SLYGRVN
+689 TAYGRIN
-696 NLSDERYVGS
+696 NLSDVRYIGS

-711 KDSQFFEAAMPL
+711 AASQFYEPAMPQ
-723 NWVVGVSL
+723 NWMLGLSL
-731 SIPLR
+731 SMPLR